1 MTGLRRFG
9 LVALLLLLAGAAWAQ
24 EADTEEAG
32 GLQADEDRARIEW
45 ADDLRY
51 DPAEGMYY
59 LTGNVVFSHQ
69 DIKLYCDEATY
80 DYDENS
86 AVATGNPRI
95 ESEDTTITGT
105 VIEADFDDEVAT
117 IADNVTIVTQRRRP
131 EGEEPPSED
140 EEPRDL
146 EEYRYKKT
154 TITCEKIVYEYNED
168 VKRATL
174 TGRIKAV
181 QEDKTAYAD
190 QAVYEELEDIITLT
204 GNVRV
209 LTDQGDEFRCPKA
222 VISVEEDWI
231 RAEQVTG
238 VAKSRPEENGG
249 EEPSAEGTPPAEE
262 APPAEEPPPPEET
275 PPAEGGGE
283 GG

>member
-1 MTGLRRFG
+1 MRTLRRLG
-9 LVALLLLLAGAAWAQ
+9 LLALVLASAGVAWPQEPGA
-24 EADTEEAG
+24 EEAG
-32 GLQADEDRARIEW
+32 GPVEDEDRARIEW

-51 DPAEGMYY
+51 DPVEAMYY

-69 DIKLYCDEATY
+69 DITLYCDEAVY

-95 ESEDTTITGT
+95 VTEDTTITGT

-117 IADNVTIVTQRRRP
+117 IADNVTAITQRKR
-131 EGEEPPSED
+131 ENGEDQAEEDGD
-140 EEPRDL
+140 EEPRHL
-146 EEYRYKKT
+146 EDYWEKKT
-154 TITCEKIVYEYNED
+154 TITCQRVVYEYAED
-168 VKRATL
+168 VKRATA
-174 TGRIKAV
+174 TGRVKAV

-204 GNVRV
+204 GDVRV
-209 LTDQGDEFRCPKA
+209 LTDRGDEFRCPKA

-238 VAKSRPEENGG
+238 VGKRRPED
-249 EEPSAEGTPPAEE
+249 EEAAEEQPPAEE
-262 APPAEEPPPPEET
+262 APAEQPPAEEA
-275 PPAEGGGE
+275 PAEGEQPEGE
-283 GG
+283 Q